1 MRRGSMVE
9 VHLVVPMHSL
19 AFLPASTAL
28 SSVGL
33 SVNSV
38 SVLLAI
44 VPVALVLATVLPRV
58 DAESVLAVI

>member
-9 VHLVVPMHSL
+9 VHLVVLMHTL
-19 AFLPASTAL
+19 PLLPASAAL

-44 VPVALVLATVLPRV
+44 VPVALVLAAVLPRV
-58 DAESVLAVI
+58 DAKSVLAVI